1 MLPNSRIIPPNN
13 NLNNTNKNVRARSNS
28 AVNDSSVKKG
38 FMSRLLTSP
47 TGSSSSPKEYNT
59 NSVNSRPKYESV
71 LGIQTKDDYAAWGT
85 PRITPS
91 DQKAAKPSSGF
102 GKLFKKK
109 AKTNDENENLFE
121 DDQPKVRP
129 IHGNSSR
136 KHTKIPLAPPPNY
149 PRTRAISQPN
159 QQQFLTNLPDQYLAK
174 RPQTPSLTTVT
185 DKRQQPFAS
194 TPPAMTHAAAVEE
207 TIAAD
212 CKAPEISLMN
222 KRSSSALS
230 NRKSSGSY
238 SIYSTFGGNESEY
251 SIEEPKARSVTPP
264 VPVPAIATNTND
276 SKRRETARHSST
288 AESDNSF
295 TTVHEQH
302 QGAEQEPEDEEED
315 NQSETITEDSSETT
329 DDEFVDATGFSQEDM
344 EREKR
349 MTLEKNLS
357 KRLSGGHFGSAG
369 GLVLSIN
376 HSSDEFGSAGSTP
389 LPLPTATKRK
399 SQKIPEDD
407 ELAQSLLNWKRHSD
421 SSKRWSMR
429 NSSSTTATATTTTV
443 MEDTGDKH
451 SSTIT
456 VIDMRSTSNNTLPH
470 GSTEETTTSKKAAAE
485 KEEEE
490 EELSVPDKLALRKEA
505 EEALTGANTP
515 PATKT
520 TFVKVIDS
528 SSIPK
533 APIAPTTSLP
543 LPPVPK
549 QNTLLRTLSAAETR
563 SEPHYSSSEFSK
575 TLDDVWKTSD
585 DTLHLFDDDRT
596 RQLQTSIQIRIADH
610 DADPSIAE
618 NPPKEEEAAV
628 DDHIKETA
636 KSLWNEDETVVVKE
650 RMAEWLGQGK
660 PFENAVLH
668 QYMQFFVFTEMRLDS
683 AFRNLCSKLYFKAE
697 AQQIDRILESFANRY
712 WDCNPECLFGSADV
726 VYAVVYSL
734 LLLNTDLHVAQGNH
748 ARMTRSEFIR
758 NTMSTVRDQRDH
770 EELMGHKKRSALS
783 RRNWESELEYYL
795 KEMYTSV
802 KNYQILQP
810 LSRKSSLSKRG
821 SILGNRR
828 VIGLKRSVNSI
839 IRKSGRESMLVL
851 DGYDQVPSGSMSP
864 PPSVP
869 PRSSIS
875 SGYTR
880 PLTPSSMK
888 SPRRESFSSTNSSA
902 ASFSSRCGSPTMIPQ
917 QQQQHAQ
924 QPMMQYLN
932 SHASSLFSSRPPYYK
947 EGVVMRKHLLENANH
962 KARHREWREC
972 YLEIQD
978 GELRM
983 YALQP
988 SQSQLGDKNLFR
1000 HSSAAHFNLADINN
1014 NNRLSSRPSSPA
1026 SFGGVLPS
1034 NSSSNSNNKW
1044 GMHSQLVGK
1053 IALNHTLSNPLPPP
1067 GYNRQRPHVFAIQ
1080 QSDGGVYLFQVSN
1093 AEQAHE
1099 WVSTCNYW
1107 AARESKEPLPGGVG
1121 NMEYG
1126 WGACLSD
1133 VIMDLDAA
1141 RKGYDQK
1148 VNYFST
1154 QDPDSIMIND
1164 WMPPTATMV
1173 SSQLNEKEQYEVLQK
1188 HLVDLNEEI
1197 NQHRDIKSKIMIK
1210 FPTKCNNYPKVISNW
1225 EARSKY
1231 LLHDIIK
1238 YQNYC
1243 DSLEKSIQLQQDF
1256 IEDDL
1261 DIDEDKVSTAGSF
1274 SSMSTKNKLEYQ
1286 THTMDLFDE
1295 INQEL
1300 SLNL

>member
-13 NLNNTNKNVRARSNS
+13 NHNNTNKNVRARSNS
-28 AVNDSSVKKG
+28 AINDSSVKKG

-47 TGSSSSPKEYNT
+47 TGSNSSPKEYNT
-59 NSVNSRPKYESV
+59 SSVSSRPKYES
-71 LGIQTKDDYAAWGT
+71 
-85 PRITPS
+85 
-91 DQKAAKPSSGF
+91 
-102 GKLFKKK
+102 
-109 AKTNDENENLFE
+109 TNDENENLFE

-174 RPQTPSLTTVT
+174 RPQTPAL
-185 DKRQQPFAS
+185 
-194 TPPAMTHAAAVEE
+194 
-207 TIAAD
+207 
-212 CKAPEISLMN
+212 LMN

-251 SIEEPKARSVTPP
+251 SIEEPKTRS
-264 VPVPAIATNTND
+264 
-276 SKRRETARHSST
+276 
-288 AESDNSF
+288 SDNSF
-295 TTVHEQH
+295 TTVHEQRQEEH
-302 QGAEQEPEDEEED
+302 QDEEGD
-315 NQSETITEDSSETT
+315 SHSGAITEDSSETT

-369 GLVLSIN
+369 GL
-376 HSSDEFGSAGSTP
+376 
-389 LPLPTATKRK
+389 RK

-429 NSSSTTATATTTTV
+429 NSSSTTTTATTTV

-456 VIDMRSTSNNTLPH
+456 VIDMRSTSNNTPPH
-470 GSTEETTTSKKAAAE
+470 GSTDETATSK

-490 EELSVPDKLALRKEA
+490 EELSAPDKLALRKEA

-520 TFVKVIDS
+520 TFAKVVDS
-528 SSIPK
+528 NSIPE
-533 APIAPTTSLP
+533 APVAP
-543 LPPVPK
+543 
-549 QNTLLRTLSAAETR
+549 AI
-563 SEPHYSSSEFSK
+563 
-575 TLDDVWKTSD
+575 
-585 DTLHLFDDDRT
+585 T
-596 RQLQTSIQIRIADH
+596 RQLQTSIQIKIADH
-610 DADPSIAE
+610 DADLSTAE
-618 NPPKEEEAAV
+618 KPPKEKEAAV
-628 DDHIKETA
+628 DDHVKATA
-636 KSLWNEDETVVVKE
+636 KSLWNDDETVVVKE

-683 AFRNLCSKLYFKAE
+683 AFRKLCSKLYFKAE

-770 EELMGHKKRSALS
+770 EELMGHKKRSAHS
-783 RRNWESELEYYL
+783 NRNWESELEYYL
-795 KEMYTSV
+795 KEMYISV

-810 LSRKSSLSKRG
+810 LSRKTSLSKRG

-851 DGYDQVPSGSMSP
+851 DGYDQAPSASMSP
-864 PPSVP
+864 PPPAP

-932 SHASSLFSSRPPYYK
+932 THASSLFSSKPPYYK
-947 EGVVMRKHLLENANH
+947 EGVVMRKHLLENANQ

-972 YLEIQD
+972 YLEVQD

-988 SQSQLGDKNLFR
+988 SQSQLGDKSLFR
-1000 HSSAAHFNLADINN
+1000 HSSAAHFNLTDINN
-1014 NNRLSSRPSSPA
+1014 NGNNR
-1026 SFGGVLPS
+1026 F
-1034 NSSSNSNNKW
+1034 NKW
-1044 GMHSQLVGK
+1044 STHSQLVGK

-1093 AEQAHE
+1093 AEQTHE

-1133 VIMDLDAA
+1133 VVMDLDAA

-1243 DSLEKSIQLQQDF
+1243 DSLEKSIQQQQDLT
-1256 IEDDL
+1256 EDDL
-1261 DIDEDKVSTAGSF
+1261 DLDEDKISTAGSI
-1274 SSMSTKNKLEYQ
+1274 SSSSTKNKLEYQ
-1286 THTMDLFDE
+1286 THAMDLFDE

>member
-1 MLPNSRIIPPNN
+1 MI
-13 NLNNTNKNVRARSNS
+13 
-28 AVNDSSVKKG
+28 
-38 FMSRLLTSP
+38 
-47 TGSSSSPKEYNT
+47 
-59 NSVNSRPKYESV
+59 
-71 LGIQTKDDYAAWGT
+71 
-85 PRITPS
+85 
-91 DQKAAKPSSGF
+91 
-102 GKLFKKK
+102 
-109 AKTNDENENLFE
+109 
-121 DDQPKVRP
+121 
-129 IHGNSSR
+129 
-136 KHTKIPLAPPPNY
+136 
-149 PRTRAISQPN
+149 
-159 QQQFLTNLPDQYLAK
+159 
-174 RPQTPSLTTVT
+174 
-185 DKRQQPFAS
+185 
-194 TPPAMTHAAAVEE
+194 PAMEGSTV
-207 TIAAD
+207 AAD
-212 CKAPEISLMN
+212 CKEPEISLTN

-251 SIEEPKARSVTPP
+251 SIEEPKTRSVTPP
-264 VPVPAIATNTND
+264 VPVPVIATNTHD
-276 SKRRETARHSST
+276 SKRRENVRNSAA

-295 TTVHEQH
+295 TTVYEQH
-302 QGAEQEPEDEEED
+302 SNEPKEEEED
-315 NQSETITEDSSETT
+315 GEEDNHSEAITEDSSETT
-329 DDEFVDATGFSQEDM
+329 DDEFVDATGFSQEDI

-349 MTLEKNLS
+349 ITLEKNLS

-376 HSSDEFGSAGSTP
+376 HSSDDFGSAGCP
-389 LPLPTATKRK
+389 PPLPTATKRK

-429 NSSSTTATATTTTV
+429 NSSSTTTTATTTV

-456 VIDMRSTSNNTLPH
+456 VIDMRATSNSTSPH
-470 GSTEETTTSKKAAAE
+470 ANTEETNTDKKAA
-485 KEEEE
+485 EEEE

-520 TFVKVIDS
+520 TFAKVIDS
-528 SSIPK
+528 SSIPE
-533 APIAPTTSLP
+533 APIAPALSLP

-549 QNTLLRTLSAAETR
+549 QNTLLRTLSAADTR
-563 SEPHYSSSEFSK
+563 SESQYSSSDFSK

-610 DADPSIAE
+610 DADPSTTD
-618 NPPKEEEAAV
+618 KSLKEEAAV

-683 AFRNLCSKLYFKAE
+683 AFRKLCSKLYFKAE

-783 RRNWESELEYYL
+783 SRNWESELEYYL
-795 KEMYTSV
+795 KEMYISV

-851 DGYDQVPSGSMSP
+851 DGYDQVPSSSISP
-864 PPSVP
+864 PSPAP

-902 ASFSSRCGSPTMIPQ
+902 ASFSSRCGSPTMVPQ
-917 QQQQHAQ
+917 QQQQHSQ

-932 SHASSLFSSRPPYYK
+932 SHAASLFSSRPPYYK

-972 YLEIQD
+972 YLEVQD
-978 GELRM
+978 GELR
-983 YALQP
+983 
-988 SQSQLGDKNLFR
+988 
-1000 HSSAAHFNLADINN
+1000 I
-1014 NNRLSSRPSSPA
+1014 PA

-1034 NSSSNSNNKW
+1034 NSSSNSNKW
-1044 GMHSQLVGK
+1044 GTHSQLVGK

-1093 AEQAHE
+1093 AEQTHE

-1126 WGACLSD
+1126 WGACLND

-1173 SSQLNEKEQYEVLQK
+1173 SSQLNEKDQYEVLQK

-1210 FPTKCNNYPKVISNW
+1210 FPTKCNNYPKVLSNW

-1243 DSLEKSIQLQQDF
+1243 DSLEKSIQLQRDLME
-1256 IEDDL
+1256 EDV
-1261 DIDEDKVSTAGSF
+1261 DIDEDKSTAGSL
-1274 SSMSTKNKLEYQ
+1274 SPSTKNKLEYQ
-1286 THTMDLFDE
+1286 THAMDLFDE